1 MLLYRPISC
10 QRDFAALQ
18 EDINKLDIWINTNY
32 LQFNTSKCKYT
43 VVSWKRPGLTPTSLT
58 LQGHHFERVECFK
71 YLGLLLTS
79 DLSWTAHVEFICS
92 RASGTTVQKILS
104 ICWATDP
111 TPAIPWYVHSLN
123 MPVSMESLPAA
134 KYKHTGG
141 CSKIC
146 PHKHWDQAYS
156 QLLQLFNIPSLS
168 ECRLYLD
175 LCTMFKIVHGLF
187 EFPLGIFNTHCSRTP
202 STDRPFLFDLLFA
215 HTNY

>member
-43 VVSWKRPGLTPTSLT
+43 VVSWKRPGLTPTSHT

-111 TPAIPWYVHSLN
+111 TPAIHILGTSTLRICQL
-123 MPVSMESLPAA
+123 SMESLPAA

-146 PHKHWDQAYS
+146 PQNV
-156 QLLQLFNIPSLS
+156 LQSLGPGILPATPAIQHS
-168 ECRLYLD
+168 FSVGMQTLPP
-175 LCTMFKIVHGLF
+175 
-187 EFPLGIFNTHCSRTP
+187 PLH
-202 STDRPFLFDLLFA
+202 
-215 HTNY
+215 YV

>member
-1 MLLYRPISC
+1 M
-10 QRDFAALQ
+10 
-18 EDINKLDIWINTNY
+18 
-32 LQFNTSKCKYT
+32 
-43 VVSWKRPGLTPTSLT
+43 VVSLKRPGLTPTSLT

-111 TPAIPWYVHSLN
+111 TPAIHILGTSTLRICQL
-123 MPVSMESLPAA
+123 SMESLPAA

-156 QLLQLFNIPSLS
+156 QLLQLFNIPLS
-168 ECRLYLD
+168 ECRLYLN
-175 LCTMFKIVHGLF
+175 LCTMFKIVPWLF
-187 EFPLGIFNTHCSRTP
+187 EFPPGILNTYYSRTP
-202 STDRPFLFDLLFA
+202 STYNSSNLTLYHCKKWLVILTIAFVSRIATVTWF
-215 HTNY
+215 